1 MLYNDQLS
9 DFDADNEPTTTT
21 TTVSNNETMPP
32 MQSKSGNINLV

>member
-1 MLYNDQLS
+1 MLYNDLLS

-21 TTVSNNETMPP
+21 TMSNNETMPP